1 MTYTTEIKQLGQ
13 LYAVTL
19 IGSDGL
25 TLDVGVAPSIAAAR
39 RMARMAVAATS
50 QGLTVQPIK
59 YLQLGIDKRI
69 YK

>member
-1 MTYTTEIKQLGQ
+1 MTYTTDIKPVGS

-39 RMARMAVAATS
+39 RIARIAVAATS

-59 YLQLGIDKRI
+59 
-69 YK
+69 

>member
-1 MTYTTEIKQLGQ
+1 MIYTTEITQTGE
-13 LYAVTL
+13 LYAVRL

-39 RMARMAVAATS
+39 RIARIAVAATS

-59 YLQLGIDKRI
+59 
-69 YK
+69 